1 MLKLILGRAGTG
13 KTACVMNEIRDRA
26 LSGETGL
33 VLLVPEQ
40 YSHDAE
46 RRLCAVVGDSLSLHG
61 EVLSFTRLASRVFS
75 ETGGGAGTVI
85 DAGGRV
91 LTMYRAITS
100 VQSMLHVYGGEGRRA
115 DFLEKMLLTY
125 DELKRCGVTPETL
138 ANASF
143 EAERGLSDKLMD
155 MSLIFDAYDAALAGA
170 AVDPGDVLT
179 NAADALEKYG
189 ALSRRGVY
197 VDGFTD
203 FTVQEERILDALL
216 KNGADMTVCLTCD
229 GIDSDTELFS
239 ASRRAA
245 RRLISLAEGRGIE
258 ISIREMTH
266 RGRDLPPALAIIEEK
281 LFSGEGAPSGG
292 TADGLEL
299 FRAASRSEEYELA
312 AARVIELVKQ
322 GYRYRD
328 IAVVSCEWD
337 SYGGLME
344 SIFEKYGVPVY
355 LNRKTDI
362 LQKPAAALIGA
373 ALDTV
378 ASGWEYES
386 VFAYLRSGLTGVPAE
401 EIDLLEN
408 YVLTWNI
415 RGSMWTR
422 REAWDMPLSGYG
434 ERPGE
439 NDDELLSAIDR
450 CRRRVAAPLKKL
462 RDSLRAAET
471 GGGHVRALF
480 AFLED
485 IGFCDRLAAR
495 SESLRKEGSVQLAD
509 EYAQLW
515 SILKTAMEQFDGIM
529 GGQPLSIQEF
539 ARLWQLLV
547 SRYDVASIP
556 VALDR
561 VGLGDI
567 ARHRRRDVKCLIVT
581 GAYDGA
587 LPRAAVRGGLL
598 SDSEREALRSLGID
612 AFGGGDEELYREMY
626 DVYASLTLPSELLVM
641 TYPADAASGR
651 ASYILTR
658 LKALT
663 NAVVGDADIRRCR
676 LAAPMPRM
684 ELAVSGDRTAE
695 RLLSTE
701 PSSRERLDQLKTASA
716 SGRQR
721 LTRETAKLLYG
732 KRVHLSASR
741 VDQFASCQFAFF
753 LRFGLR
759 AKPRRRA
766 SFDSPV
772 YGTFMHYILE
782 NVTREVKN
790 GGGFREIDEGL
801 CRELTRKYVR
811 LYADRELGGMGGKTS
826 RFIYLF
832 RRLAAEA
839 EDIVLD
845 MLGELKNSEFAPI
858 DFELSFSSGGDVP
871 PYTLEED
878 GAQLAVDGI
887 VDRVDGWVHDGRLY
901 LRVIDYKT
909 GKKSFSLS
917 DIWYGMGM
925 QMLIYLFALAAEG
938 KERYKMEIVPAGVLY
953 VPAREMFLNLPR
965 DTTQEQLVRERT
977 KALRRSGLILSEEDV
992 IEAMGRG
999 EGRKYLPV
1007 KFSKDGV
1014 PIGDSLASLE
1024 KMGLLAKH
1032 IDATLREI
1040 GRELMSGDISAD
1052 PYFKNQMENA
1062 CRWCEFRRACHFSE
1076 EDGDARR
1083 FLPTLKTGEI
1093 WDRLGEEAKN
1103 G

>member
-26 LSGETGL
+26 LLGETGL

-46 RRLCAVVGDSLSLHG
+46 RRLCAVAGDSLSLHG

-75 ETGGGAGTVI
+75 ETGGGAETVI
-85 DAGGRV
+85 DAGGRM
-91 LTMYRAITS
+91 LTMYRAIAS
-100 VQSMLHVYGGEGRRA
+100 VQSLLHVYGGEGRRA

-125 DELKRCGVTPETL
+125 DELKRCGITPEML
-138 ANASF
+138 ANVSF
-143 EAERGLSDKLMD
+143 EADSGLSGKLMD
-155 MSLIFDAYDAALAGA
+155 MSLIFDAYAAALAGS

-179 NAADALEKYG
+179 KAADALEAYG
-189 ALSRRGVY
+189 AFSRCGVY

-203 FTVQEERILDALL
+203 FTVQEERVLDVLL

-229 GIDSDTELFS
+229 GIDRDSELFS

-245 RRLISLAEGRGIE
+245 RRLISLADSRGIQV
-258 ISIREMTH
+258 SIRETSH
-266 RGRDLPPALAIIEEK
+266 RGRELSPALSLIEEK
-281 LFSGEGAPSGG
+281 LFSGEVAPPEEP
-292 TADGLEL
+292 ANGLEL
-299 FRAASRSEEYELA
+299 FRAASRGEEYELA
-312 AARVIELVKQ
+312 AARVIELVRQ

-328 IAVVSCEWD
+328 IAVVSCEWE

-355 LNRKTDI
+355 LNRKADI
-362 LQKPAAALIGA
+362 LEKPAVALICA

-401 EIDLLEN
+401 EIDRLEN

-422 REAWDMPLSGYG
+422 GEAWDMPLSGYSG
-434 ERPGE
+434 RSGE
-439 NDDELLSAIDR
+439 NDDELLAAIDR
-450 CRRRVAAPLKKL
+450 CRRRVAVPLKRL
-462 RDSLRAAET
+462 RDCLRAAET
-471 GGGHVRALF
+471 GGGHVRALYS
-480 AFLED
+480 FLEE
-485 IGFCDRLAAR
+485 IGFCERLEER
-495 SESLRKEGSVQLAD
+495 SASLRAEGRAQLSD

-529 GGQPLSIQEF
+529 GDQPLSIQEF

-547 SRYDVASIP
+547 SQYDVASIP

-612 AFGGGDEELYREMY
+612 ALGGEEDLYREMY
-626 DVYASLTLPSELLVM
+626 DVYASLTLPSERLIM

-651 ASYILTR
+651 ASYIFTR
-658 LKALT
+658 LGVLT
-663 NAVVGDADIRRCR
+663 NTPVRDADMRLCR
-676 LAAPMPRM
+676 LSAPLPRF
-684 ELAVSGDRTAE
+684 ELAVSGDPTAE
-695 RLLSTE
+695 RLLSSE
-701 PSSRERLDQLKTASA
+701 PSSPERLTRLKTAA
-716 SGRQR
+716 AAGRQP

-753 LRFGLR
+753 LRFGLK

-766 SFDSPV
+766 VFDSPV

-782 NVTREVKN
+782 NVTRDVKD
-790 GGGFREIDEGL
+790 GGGFREIDESL

-811 LYADRELGGMGGKTS
+811 LYADRELGGLGGKTS

-845 MLGELKNSEFAPI
+845 MLDELKNSDFTPI
-858 DFELSFSSGGDVP
+858 DFELSFSSGGDMP
-871 PYTLEED
+871 PFTLEEGD
-878 GAQLAVDGI
+878 AQLTVDGL

-925 QMLIYLFALAAEG
+925 QMIIYLFALAAEG
-938 KERYKMEIVPAGVLY
+938 KDRYKMDIVPAGVLY

-977 KALRRSGLILSEEDV
+977 KALRRSGLILSEDDV

-1007 KFSKDGV
+1007 KFSKDGA
-1014 PIGDSLASLE
+1014 PAGDSLASLE

-1040 GRELMSGDISAD
+1040 GRELMNGDISAD
-1052 PYFKNQMENA
+1052 PYFKNQMDNA

-1076 EDGDARR
+1076 EAGDSRK
-1083 FLPTLKTGEI
+1083 FLPSLKPGEV
-1093 WDRLGEEAKN
+1093 WDRLGEEAEN